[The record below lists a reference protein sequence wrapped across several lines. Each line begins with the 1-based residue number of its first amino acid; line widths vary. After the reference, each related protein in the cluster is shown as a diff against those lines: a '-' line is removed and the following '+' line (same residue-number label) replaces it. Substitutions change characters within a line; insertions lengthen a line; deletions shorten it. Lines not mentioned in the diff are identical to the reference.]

1 MQVVPRI
8 LRPDLSGR
16 FSFIYT
22 QCEIEFKMKGRKKM
36 KKELPKT
43 YAPRE
48 FEERIYSAWCDA
60 GYFAPDK
67 MCIRDRELHLAVCL
81 DSEDK

>member
-1 MQVVPRI
+1 
-8 LRPDLSGR
+8 
-16 FSFIYT
+16 
-22 QCEIEFKMKGRKKM
+22 M

-43 YAPRE
+43 YAPAE

-67 MCIRDRELHLAVCL
+67 DRTKPHYSIVIPPQTLLDNCIWDML
-81 DSEDK
+81 